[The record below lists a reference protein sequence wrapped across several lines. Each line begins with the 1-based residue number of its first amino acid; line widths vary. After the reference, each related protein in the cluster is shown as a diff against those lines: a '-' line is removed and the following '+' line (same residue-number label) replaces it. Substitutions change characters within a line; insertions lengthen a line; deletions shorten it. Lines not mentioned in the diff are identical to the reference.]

1 MIYDAV
7 KTVLAKLDAQGA
19 ADHDDWEDQI
29 SARFASLS
37 ASYAELTKCERD
49 LIDYSDLATQAAYVF
64 RYALPHAEFNYDF
77 LRLARRHI
85 GAPLFS
91 DTVMTVTSIGGG
103 PGSELLG
110 LIKYL
115 SGADDEP
122 KVKRIIYT
130 VIDKER
136 NWQHVLDEMISATK
150 TDIAIVAIFE
160 QCDVGSSKI
169 PAKVTLDQEDVVFM
183 SYFISEICALPQDIT
198 VKANLNTILKT
209 LKKGKL
215 LFYKDSSAS
224 TFYYYFNA
232 SIRNA
237 GRYEQLFDLKKRY
250 SLNAPIY
257 DGIFKQYI
265 DEYGY
270 DPKPSSDALSKVL
283 KRI

>member
-77 LRLARRHI
+77 LRLARQHI

-110 LIKYL
+110 LLKYL
-115 SGADDEP
+115 SEASDEP

-136 NWQHVLDEMISATK
+136 NWQHVLEEIISATK
-150 TDIAIVAIFE
+150 TKISIETLF
-160 QCDVGSSKI
+160 QRCDVSSATI
-169 PAKVTLDQEDVVFM
+169 NSKVTLDQEDVVFM
-183 SYFISEICALPQDIT
+183 SYFISEICSLPQDLE
-198 VKANLNTILKT
+198 VKANLKTILQS

-232 SIRNA
+232 RIQNA
-237 GRYEQLFDLKKRY
+237 GKYEQLFDLKKKY
-250 SLNAPIY
+250 NLNAPTY
-257 DGIFKQYI
+257 DGIFKKYI